1 MDLKVL
7 SNRGYVIKKQ
17 NLELKEINKI
27 KNELTVKPITFGDYN
42 QNIKPFKL
50 YKENENKL
58 YLPKSYG
65 IKMFNEPDFNYLN
78 QNAVKVK
85 LRFNGVLRDNQKPVI
100 DAFMNA
106 TQKTVGGGIV
116 CVGCG
121 FGKTILSLYIL
132 SLLGYKTL
140 VIVHKEFLAYQW
152 IERINEFLPEARIG
166 KIQQNV
172 IDIEDKEI
180 VIGMLQSISMKDYE
194 KTVFESFGFV
204 ILDECHH
211 LGAEVFSK
219 ALPKITTQYML
230 GLSATPDRKDG
241 LRRVFEYYLGDMVF
255 CIKGREPEK
264 VLVKLVEYNCLD
276 ENYKQEFHNF
286 KGTIIVPKMISQL
299 CEDPVRLQ
307 IIINYLKILVVE
319 GRKILILSERREH
332 LSNIK
337 KIIDNLEIGS
347 SGFYVG
353 GSKQE
358 VLKESESKQIILGTF
373 QMASEGMDIAS
384 LNTVIL
390 STPKSDIEQSVGRIL
405 REKKENRNF
414 TPLIIDIIDQPK
426 NFKRQAMIRKKFYKS
441 NNYIIETEKYLG
453 SELSQKKPPPKEI
466 SIDFEQMTINDFQIT
481 NENKTETESE
491 IKQPINFNECLL

>member
-17 NLELKEINKI
+17 ILDLKKINKI

-65 IKMFNEPDFNYLN
+65 IKIFGDPDINNLN
-78 QNAVKVK
+78 HNSQKIE
-85 LRFNGVLRDNQKPVI
+85 LRFNGILRDNQKPVI
-100 DAFMNA
+100 EKFMNS
-106 TQKTVGGGIV
+106 TRETVGGGIV
-116 CVGCG
+116 CLGCG

-172 IDIEDKEI
+172 IDIEDKDI
-180 VIGMLQSISMKDYE
+180 VIGMLQSISMKDYD

-241 LRRVFEYYLGDMVF
+241 LRKVFEYYLGDMVF
-255 CIKGREPEK
+255 CIKGREPEQ

-299 CEDPVRLQ
+299 CDDPIRLQ
-307 IIINYLKILVVE
+307 IIIEQLKVLVLE

-332 LSNIK
+332 LNNIK
-337 KIIDNLEIGS
+337 EVIDKLEIGS

-405 REKKENRNF
+405 REKKENRRF
-414 TPLIIDIIDQPK
+414 IPLIIDIIDQPK
-426 NFKRQAMIRKKFYKS
+426 NFKRQAMIRKKFYKK
-441 NNYIIETEKYLG
+441 NNYIIDSEKYLG
-453 SELSQKKPPPKEI
+453 SEIIQMKNAPKEI
-466 SIDFEQMTINDFQIT
+466 SIDLQQISLS
-481 NENKTETESE
+481 NSENSSETTSNLE
-491 IKQPINFNECLL
+491 KKPTINFNECLL